1 MNFEKF
7 LKSEFK
13 YLNLGSGNNTHP
25 DKNYL
30 NYIGINPPGNYQN
43 KIIDLKTGCLILH
56 PDNNSKRVKKS
67 KKRPLPFS
75 IYHDL
80 EDKFPIP
87 DNSVDRI
94 HSEDC
99 FEHIEITKYSEILKE
114 LYRILK
120 PGGLFRFSVPD
131 YLNPKDKF
139 CLEKGFDPR
148 NNLHITLTTYNL
160 LKPIFDESPFNV
172 EYLHYWKNENEFIQ
186 NKIDYTKGYIRRTP
200 DNDSRNKGENKL
212 HVTSLV
218 CDLTKS

>member
-7 LKSEFK
+7 LKLEFK
-13 YLNLGSGNNTHP
+13 YLNIGSGNNTHP

-56 PDNNSKRVKKS
+56 PDNKGKRVKKS

-160 LKPIFDESPFNV
+160 LKPILDESLFNV
-172 EYLHYWKNENEFIQ
+172 EYLNYWKNENEFIQ
-186 NKIDYTKGYIRRTP
+186 NKIDYTKGFIKRTP